1 MLIFAVIEQLRGHE
15 LNLTNLANSTYKN
28 LKQYQGQNNVIMES
42 LREEIN
48 HASNQLS
55 GMVIEVPPEEID
67 IIKRELEEEFTKSLE
82 GYNINKNKYPHLR
95 QLDPKEINDISK
107 IIKNELN
114 RNDKFYLHGDFT
126 LF

>member
-1 MLIFAVIEQLRGHE
+1 
-15 LNLTNLANSTYKN
+15 
-28 LKQYQGQNNVIMES
+28 MES

-48 HASNQLS
+48 HASNQLR
-55 GMVIEVPPEEID
+55 GMVIEVAPEEID
-67 IIKRELEEEFTKSLE
+67 VIKKELEEEFTKSLE

-95 QLDPKEINDISK
+95 QLDPKEINDITK